1 MADYD
6 IPLSVFHF
14 DCFWMKEYHWCDF
27 TWDPDVFPDAPGM
40 LNDLK
45 ERGLKISVW
54 INPYIAQASPL
65 FAEGKAAGYLLK
77 RPNGEVWQW
86 DLWQPGMAIVDFTNP
101 DAAQWFAGKLRALLD
116 MGVVCF
122 KTDFG
127 ERIPTDVVYP
137 DGSDPEL
144 MHNYYT
150 HLYNKCVFDLLREVK
165 GDGEAVLFARS
176 ATAGGQQFPVHWGGD
191 STSSFPSMA
200 ESLRGGLSLG
210 LSGFAFWSH
219 DIGGFEGTPDPAV
232 FKRWLPFGL
241 LSSHSRLHGSGSV
254 RVPWAFDEQ
263 AVEITRRFT
272 KLKNRLMPYLYSTAV
287 AATQHGTPL
296 LRPMFVEFPDDP
308 ATYHLDRQYMF
319 GADLLVA
326 PVMDVRGVVEYYV
339 PAGTWTH
346 LLTGDEIVGPTW
358 RRETHEL
365 DSLPVLVRPGSV
377 IGIGAKDDRP
387 DYDYADEVRLLVTRL
402 AEGETARTV
411 IPTPAGAVGA
421 EFLTERA
428 GDVIT
433 ISRLGIGSSRWSALV
448 QGRGS
453 ILDCDGGLLR
463 TEHDPLRGDDRQ
475 VVEAVAQVLR
485 IRVAG

>member
-116 MGVVCF
+116 MGVDCF

-127 ERIPTDVVYP
+127 ERIPTDVVYH

-150 HLYNKCVFDLLREVK
+150 HLYNECVFDLLREVK

-232 FKRWLPFGL
+232 FKRWRSTSRPSRSPVASP
-241 LSSHSRLHGSGSV
+241 SS
-254 RVPWAFDEQ
+254 
-263 AVEITRRFT
+263 
-272 KLKNRLMPYLYSTAV
+272 
-287 AATQHGTPL
+287 
-296 LRPMFVEFPDDP
+296 
-308 ATYHLDRQYMF
+308 
-319 GADLLVA
+319 
-326 PVMDVRGVVEYYV
+326 
-339 PAGTWTH
+339 
-346 LLTGDEIVGPTW
+346 
-358 RRETHEL
+358 
-365 DSLPVLVRPGSV
+365 
-377 IGIGAKDDRP
+377 
-387 DYDYADEVRLLVTRL
+387 
-402 AEGETARTV
+402 RTV
-411 IPTPAGAVGA
+411 
-421 EFLTERA
+421 
-428 GDVIT
+428 
-433 ISRLGIGSSRWSALV
+433 
-448 QGRGS
+448 
-453 ILDCDGGLLR
+453 
-463 TEHDPLRGDDRQ
+463 
-475 VVEAVAQVLR
+475 
-485 IRVAG
+485 